1 MKRLSEFKD
10 LEGIRLISKLMLP
23 IGRIV
28 QNKAVADARAAAK
41 TEGREL
47 SMLELVGVMLE
58 SGAQDIMTML
68 ALLNETD
75 PADYHCNAAS
85 VMADVLTMFGD
96 PDMQALFGLQRQT
109 TPSSG
114 SASESTEG
122 RATPDASSDT
132 AEPASSGKQK
142 KKSGKAMSPTP

>member
-10 LEGIRLISKLMLP
+10 LDGIRLISKLMLP

-28 QNKAVADARAAAK
+28 QNKEVASARAAAK
-41 TEGREL
+41 AEGRDL
-47 SMLELVGVMLE
+47 SMLELAGVMLE
-58 SGAQDIMTML
+58 SGAQDIMSML
-68 ALLNETD
+68 ALLNEED
-75 PADYHCNAAS
+75 PADYHCNAAT

-122 RATPDASSDT
+122 QKTPDASSDT
-132 AEPASSGKQK
+132 AEPVSSGKQK
-142 KKSGKAMSPTP
+142 KKSGKDTSPTP